1 VVDCLPRRRTDE
13 HQIGRDLNKE
23 AAKQLAAVHRK
34 AVKGSSKAVPMQR
47 EDAMVL
53 EKPMETEHDQKPFAA
68 GFKSS
73 NQNGQVLNQAR
84 KGERPE
90 MIRLG
95 SAG

>member
-1 VVDCLPRRRTDE
+1 MT
-13 HQIGRDLNKE
+13 K
-23 AAKQLAAVHRK
+23 
-34 AVKGSSKAVPMQR
+34 
-47 EDAMVL
+47 
-53 EKPMETEHDQKPFAA
+53 KPFAA

-73 NQNGQVLNQAR
+73 NQNGKVLNQAR